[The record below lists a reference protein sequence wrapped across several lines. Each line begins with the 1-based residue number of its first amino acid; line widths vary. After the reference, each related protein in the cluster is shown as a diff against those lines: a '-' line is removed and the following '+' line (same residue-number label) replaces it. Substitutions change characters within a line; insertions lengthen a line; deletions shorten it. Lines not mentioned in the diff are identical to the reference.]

1 MSHFPDPR
9 ARDVAAEGGQGALRL
24 AAPQPAAPQAEGMKT
39 TEAVAPAHTDWL
51 HHRLTLRAAPDA
63 LAAFRAVA
71 RGAGIIPWRL
81 DLDRL
86 EEDWFLRLAA
96 PATPQAQRLSAAGA
110 RILAAQLR
118 EAVARR
124 HAIAVSAVGISQA
137 RPAQA
142 RPAQACPFDL
152 HALVPVPE
160 EILFL
165 GPDDPRAL
173 TWLWEHWGTT
183 AALRHVTET
192 TPEKDRLAGG
202 TMVLSFWSADWT
214 PWRAL
219 MRLAEQWP
227 ALRFDIRPDYGR
239 A

>member
-1 MSHFPDPR
+1 
-9 ARDVAAEGGQGALRL
+9 
-24 AAPQPAAPQAEGMKT
+24 MKT

-86 EEDWFLRLAA
+86 EEDWFLRLVA
-96 PATPQAQRLSAAGA
+96 PATAQAQRLSAAGA

-118 EAVARR
+118 EAVGRR

-137 RPAQA
+137 
-142 RPAQACPFDL
+142 CPFDL
-152 HALVPVPE
+152 HALVPVPD

-183 AALRHVTET
+183 AALRHVAET
-192 TPEKDRLAGG
+192 TPEKDRLASG

-227 ALRFDIRPDYGR
+227 AVRFDIRPDYGC